1 MDTIACRTYVAKL
14 LNFFANLNIM
24 LTPIKLAFSFVRRNH
39 DNLTSLD
46 TVTKIVACIADLNKM
61 GFIMQYG
68 LLKNSH
74 GENEE
79 CLNIDS
85 IDIDFLE
92 EEIK

>member
-1 MDTIACRTYVAKL
+1 M
-14 LNFFANLNIM
+14 
-24 LTPIKLAFSFVRRNH
+24 
-39 DNLTSLD
+39 
-46 TVTKIVACIADLNKM
+46 TKIVACIADLNKM

-92 EEIK
+92 EEIKWIIYFLVTHIYIYD

>member
-1 MDTIACRTYVAKL
+1 M
-14 LNFFANLNIM
+14 
-24 LTPIKLAFSFVRRNH
+24 
-39 DNLTSLD
+39 
-46 TVTKIVACIADLNKM
+46 TKIVACIADLNKM